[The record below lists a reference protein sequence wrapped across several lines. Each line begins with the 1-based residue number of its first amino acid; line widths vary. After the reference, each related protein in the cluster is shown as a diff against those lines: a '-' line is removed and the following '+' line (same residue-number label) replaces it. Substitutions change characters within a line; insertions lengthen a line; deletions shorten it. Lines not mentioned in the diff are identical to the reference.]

1 MCLRSVSISKLEC
14 GQGLI
19 LTILSI
25 SYQYKQTSCV
35 INKTCKI
42 GLTNWVCSNKLL
54 HMSLSSVYTSNYVF
68 PANFCTGNDP
78 DFFRYPEHLP
88 ENSQAKALSRDE
100 EDRWSQTLPAY
111 PQIRETLI
119 LSVQSI
125 KLGLEI
131 IFIYPFFLVRME
143 KKLQKVK
150 EIKQYKFVTHYTLK
164 LLDICV
170 DKCYVRQI
178 SATKACLMFLYCC
191 DMLF

>member
-1 MCLRSVSISKLEC
+1 M
-14 GQGLI
+14 
-19 LTILSI
+19 
-25 SYQYKQTSCV
+25 

-42 GLTNWVCSNKLL
+42 GLTHGVCSNKLL

-68 PANFCTGNDP
+68 SENFCTGNDP

-88 ENSQAKALSRDE
+88 ENSQAKVLSRDE

-131 IFIYPFFLVRME
+131 RFIYPFLFRME
-143 KKLQKVK
+143 KKLQNVK
-150 EIKQYKFVTHYTLK
+150 EIKQYKLVTHYTLK
-164 LLDICV
+164 LLDICGH
-170 DKCYVRQI
+170 KCYLRQI
-178 SATKACLMFLYCC
+178 SATKACLI
-191 DMLF
+191 